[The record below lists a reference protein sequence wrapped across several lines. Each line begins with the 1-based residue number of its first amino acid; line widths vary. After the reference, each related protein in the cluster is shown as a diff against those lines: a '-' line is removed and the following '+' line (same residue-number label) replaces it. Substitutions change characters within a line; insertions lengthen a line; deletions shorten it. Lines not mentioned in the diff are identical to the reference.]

1 MAKQTVIQVDDVSK
15 TFLVP
20 HEKRNSIKEHFVSLF
35 QQINYSKFHAL
46 KNVSFNIKQGE
57 FVGIIGNNGS
67 GKSTLLKLLANIY
80 HPTSGEVHVIG
91 HVSPFLELGVGFNLE
106 LSARENVYM
115 NGIVLGLTKK
125 QIEKRFDS
133 IIEFA
138 GLEEF
143 VDTKLKNYSSG
154 MYARLAFSVAIQVD
168 ADIIIM
174 DEVLAV
180 GDLNFQE
187 KCFSAFRRLHKEG
200 KTIILVTH
208 SMGYVQEFC
217 DRAILMDKGEI
228 KGIGTP
234 EKIISKYE
242 KLNRGIA
249 EADIEEEQEV
259 EDTPADE
266 ELEPINDGPSEEVEL
281 EIVPSSK
288 KNEVEITLVEFLNSK
303 GKSQRVFDHGDRIV
317 ARIHLKAQQEIIK
330 PVIGVAIHS
339 KDRTHITGPNT
350 KTSNF
355 NIKKLTPNTKHID
368 YIIKDCPLID
378 DTYHFTAAIFDLDC
392 KIRFDIMEKAS
403 FKIVSE
409 IKNKFGLIKLNE
421 KWKIK

>member
-1 MAKQTVIQVDDVSK
+1 MKKQTVIHVDNVSK

-35 QQINYSKFHAL
+35 QQMNYSKFHAL
-46 KNVSFNIKQGE
+46 KNVSFDIKEGE
-57 FVGIIGNNGS
+57 FIGIIGNNGS

-80 HPTSGEVHVIG
+80 HPTSGKVKVVG

-115 NGIVLGLTKK
+115 NGVVLGLTKE
-125 QIEKRFDS
+125 QIEARFDS

-154 MYARLAFSVAIQVD
+154 MYARLAFSVAVQVD

-187 KCFSAFRRLHKEG
+187 KCFSVFRRLHKEG

-208 SMGYVQEFC
+208 SMGYVEEFC
-217 DRAILMDKGEI
+217 DKVILLDKGEV

-234 EKIISKYE
+234 QKMISQYHKI
-242 KLNRGIA
+242 NMGIA
-249 EADIEEEQEV
+249 EAELKEESEKKV
-259 EDTPADE
+259 
-266 ELEPINDGPSEEVEL
+266 EEVQEAEEPVEQFEAKVL
-281 EIVPSSK
+281 KKKKSSK
-288 KNEVEITLVEFLNSK
+288 VNIIDVEFLDSK
-303 GKSQRVFDHGDRIV
+303 GRNRHVFDHGETIT
-317 ARIHLKAQQEIIK
+317 ARIHIQATEEIEK

-339 KDRTHITGPNT
+339 ENQTHITGPNT
-350 KTSNF
+350 KTSHF
-355 NIKKLTPNTKHID
+355 KIKKVTPKTQYVD
-368 YIIKDCPLID
+368 YIIKKCPLID
-378 DTYHFTAAIFDLDC
+378 DTYYFTAAIFNWDCTVPFDLID
-392 KIRFDIMEKAS
+392 KEFS
-403 FKIVSE
+403 FKISSALN
-409 IKNKFGLIKLNE
+409 NKFGFIKLNE
-421 KWKIK
+421 NWKIK